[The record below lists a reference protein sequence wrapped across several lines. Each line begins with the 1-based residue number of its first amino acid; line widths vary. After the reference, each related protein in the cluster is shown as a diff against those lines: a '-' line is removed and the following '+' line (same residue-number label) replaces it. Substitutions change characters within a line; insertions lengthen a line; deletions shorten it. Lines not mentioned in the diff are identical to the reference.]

1 MHGVT
6 TMRRQ
11 GYGATALGF
20 AALLAAGPAAA
31 HHVMDGK
38 LPTAWWEG
46 LLSGL
51 GHPLIGPDHFAFLV
65 AAALL
70 AVGRPR
76 APLLLAGFV
85 LASLCGVF
93 LHLGLF
99 NLPAV
104 EPVVAL
110 SVLLFGIG
118 VAAARPVGNA
128 VFAVLLIAAGVFHGY
143 AFGESIVGAER
154 TPLMAYLIGLA
165 IIQYGLMLAVMLLV
179 QRLGLPA
186 ARPLAYRI
194 AGVVIAAVGVVFLA
208 LAVA

>member
-1 MHGVT
+1 
-6 TMRRQ
+6 
-11 GYGATALGF
+11 
-20 AALLAAGPAAA
+20 
-31 HHVMDGK
+31 MDGN

-51 GHPLIGPDHFAFLV
+51 GHPLIGPDHFAFLL

-85 LASLCGVF
+85 LAAICGVF
-93 LHLGLF
+93 LHVGLF
-99 NLPAV
+99 DLPAV
-104 EPVVAL
+104 EPVIAL
-110 SVLLFGIG
+110 SVLTFGIG
-118 VAAARPVGNA
+118 VVAARPVGNA
-128 VFAVLLIAAGVFHGY
+128 VFAVLLIAAGVFHGH

-154 TPLMAYLIGLA
+154 AHLLAYLIGLG
-165 IIQYGLMLAVMLLV
+165 IVQYGVMLAVMLLA

-186 ARPLAYRI
+186 SRPLVYRS
-194 AGVVIAAVGVVFLA
+194 AGAVIAVVGAVYVA